1 MIRTFLFDP
10 TWSYLRVS
18 PKIERAQKSQS
29 LSSCLPLKLQI
40 RFFRFSAK
48 FILSAWL
55 VVSTPLKNISQ
66 LGVLFPIYGKIKAM
80 FQTTNQLFI
89 VPDQV
94 PTRMRISVWKHPYR
108 EGHGVRKHAIVFH
121 LSNYPVV
128 HPKIAHVQMFI
139 LKKKGLQCT
148 LW

>member
-1 MIRTFLFDP
+1 MVIIFKPCVQRVPVSVFFLYFWGTLDGSKHLK
-10 TWSYLRVS
+10 SYY
-18 PKIERAQKSQS
+18 
-29 LSSCLPLKLQI
+29 CYYY
-40 RFFRFSAK
+40 
-48 FILSAWL
+48 WL
-55 VVSTPLKNISQ
+55 VVSTLLKNISQ